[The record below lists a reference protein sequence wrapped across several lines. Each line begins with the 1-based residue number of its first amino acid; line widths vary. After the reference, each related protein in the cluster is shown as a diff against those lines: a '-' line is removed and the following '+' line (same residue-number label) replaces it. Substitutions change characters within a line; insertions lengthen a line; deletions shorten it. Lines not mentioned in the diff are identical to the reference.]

1 MPSTGVKVGVTI
13 AVVIMLILALGYV
26 SYWWRQRGSEKK
38 VAAGLG
44 MDVPGEG
51 YVAFPK
57 NPGPAVLKYQMNLQK
72 RQEAD
77 GTWNGNGERSGEV

>member
-1 MPSTGVKVGVTI
+1 M
-13 AVVIMLILALGYV
+13 
-26 SYWWRQRGSEKK
+26 
-38 VAAGLG
+38 AAGLG